1 MTKFSNLR
9 QNNVNYDTGD
19 AASTTFA
26 DSTTCADSTTGDDST
41 GSLSTGADK
50 MVLKP
55 PVASADSTGTCII
68 LRVARAYAK
77 N

>member
-26 DSTTCADSTTGDDST
+26 DSTTCAGSTTDADSTTGVER
-41 GSLSTGADK
+41 

-68 LRVARAYAK
+68 LRVTCAYAK

>member
-1 MTKFSNLR
+1 MTFSNSA
-9 QNNVNYDTGD
+9 NTNG
-19 AASTTFA
+19 AASTSGA
-26 DSTTCADSTTGDDST
+26 DSN
-41 GSLSTGADK
+41 TGADK

-68 LRVARAYAK
+68 LRVASAYAK